1 MGTDSIK
8 PMSTM
13 MAKHRFPAIWGRMTA
28 SRLSQRFPL
37 LAMPQA
43 ASMRNTGMM
52 VENTGNIMP
61 AMMRL
66 RHSPRSRKRKRTI
79 P

>member
-1 MGTDSIK
+1 MGTDSMK

-13 MAKHRFPAIWGRMTA
+13 MAKHRLPAIWGRMTA
-28 SRLSQRFPL
+28 TRLSQRLPL

-43 ASMRNTGMM
+43 ASMRNTGIM

-61 AMMRL
+61 AIIRL
-66 RHSPRSRKRKRTI
+66 
-79 P
+79 